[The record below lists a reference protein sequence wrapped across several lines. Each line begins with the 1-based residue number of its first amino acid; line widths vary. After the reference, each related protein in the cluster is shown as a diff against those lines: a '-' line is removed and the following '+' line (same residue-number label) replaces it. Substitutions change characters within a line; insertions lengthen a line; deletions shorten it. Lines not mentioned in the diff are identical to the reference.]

1 MARFMQIT
9 KETLISVL
17 KKHDD
22 NGAAVAAELGVSRA
36 HISFLR
42 KKYNIPRV
50 KGLRKQ
56 VNFRAKVISLNA
68 KGCAPPCIAIMLK
81 KPETEIIKIL
91 TEELKNEKN

>member
-1 MARFMQIT
+1 MAKPMQIT

-22 NGAAVAAELGVSRA
+22 NGARSAEELGVSRA
-36 HISFLR
+36 HVSFLR
-42 KKYNIPRV
+42 KKYNIPRA

-68 KGCAPPCIAIMLK
+68 KGCAPPCIAIILK

-91 TEELKNEKN
+91 KEDLKNEQN